1 MPDIIL
7 KGRNGKGDL
16 VDNVYEGITVLT
28 AKDINGKDTE
38 FNYMSF
44 EGAKA
49 YVMEAVTVNGEP
61 QLKIIKN
68 AGLMKGSKGIFAAIT
83 DTEFDQYKQYI
94 DEEASGGYPYYRLS
108 YIITQKPVEVGK
120 TYTIAYLLGYED

>member
-28 AKDINGKDTE
+28 AKDINGKDVE

-44 EGAKA
+44 GGAKA
-49 YVMEAVTVNGEP
+49 YVAEAVTINGDP
-61 QLKIIKN
+61 QLKIIKQ
-68 AGLMKGSKGIFAAIT
+68 AGLMMSTKGVYAPIT
-83 DTEFDQYKQYI
+83 DTEFDQYKQYF
-94 DEEASGGYPYYRLS
+94 DVEDPYYRLT
-108 YIITQKPVEVGK
+108 YIITLNPVEVGK
-120 TYTIAYLLGYED
+120 AYTIEYLLGYED